1 MAKNV
6 SPGMKQAM
14 KGKGMGP
21 KMTAGAAGGLGRI
34 QKSDAAGGKGSA
46 NIRST

>member
-1 MAKNV
+1 MANEPK
-6 SPGMKQAM
+6 GMKKAM
-14 KGKGMGP
+14 RGKGAGP

-46 NIRST
+46 KIRST

>member
-1 MAKNV
+1 MANEPK
-6 SPGMKQAM
+6 GMKQAM
-14 KGKGMGP
+14 KGKGMDP

-46 NIRST
+46 KIRST

>member
-6 SPGMKQAM
+6 SPGMKAAM
-14 KGKGMGP
+14 RGKGSAP

-34 QKSDAAGGKGSA
+34 QKSDAAGAKGSA
-46 NIRST
+46 KVKS

>member
-1 MAKNV
+1 MANNV
-6 SPGMKQAM
+6 SKGMMKAM

-34 QKSDAAGGKGSA
+34 QKSAAAGGKGSA
-46 NIRST
+46 KIRST